1 MIKKIILIVAMSY
14 QNPDYELKL
23 TEAKARKILS
33 HLKLKSAGRSRKEK
47 AAAEGLVGKRKSEI
61 DKKVAEVEAKKS
73 EEIAKKQRTKTK
85 VHPKPEPPKAPEPPK
100 SLVIGDTM
108 ANIKAPAPYQE
119 YGGRGRGRGR
129 GGRGGGPGRVRT
141 QEEIIAAEQRRLKE
155 NEKYAKEQAEMD
167 EKLKDFTMAKALE
180 YQKNYDEQQKEF
192 SRLKKLSAEERS
204 FEKYKARIAAGQ
216 EGFSD
221 SDDD

>member
-1 MIKKIILIVAMSY
+1 MSHLIKKIILIVAMSY

-23 TEAKARKILS
+23 SEAKARKILS

-47 AAAEGLVGKRKSEI
+47 AAAEGLVSKRKSEI

-73 EEIAKKQRTKTK
+73 EEIAKRQRTKTK

-119 YGGRGRGRGR
+119 YGKQVYGKIG
-129 GGRGGGPGRVRT
+129 V
-141 QEEIIAAEQRRLKE
+141 
-155 NEKYAKEQAEMD
+155 AKEGLPLGFYTPGE
-167 EKLKDFTMAKALE
+167 LKTIEL
-180 YQKNYDEQQKEF
+180 
-192 SRLKKLSAEERS
+192 RKKKSAEERS
-204 FEKYKARIAAGQ
+204 FEKYKARKAAGL

-221 SDDD
+221 TEGFSDDD